1 MSHFGTLYLLAS
13 KTLME
18 LVSRGEDGL
27 YMVMVGAATYLDY
40 AGWEGGLVINK

>member
-1 MSHFGTLYLLAS
+1 
-13 KTLME
+13 ME